1 MDTFALSLIAA
12 EFAFPIFV
20 IAVIL
25 ALIIRKIVN
34 FDNIGILG
42 RTGLESSATSTYN
55 SRFVIIG
62 MYTLFHCRLPRC
74 LFGLPHAY

>member
-1 MDTFALSLIAA
+1 MNSFALIAA
-12 EFAFPIFV
+12 EFTFPIFV

-55 SRFVIIG
+55 SRFVIHSKRHTPLLWRI
-62 MYTLFHCRLPRC
+62 
-74 LFGLPHAY
+74 